1 MKRLIFIF
9 CILIAA
15 LWHVAERR
23 EHAENVILQM
33 SQEAFDDIRDTLGD
47 EANFIQ
53 IADYYEQNR
62 H

>member
-33 SQEAFDDIRDTLGD
+33 SQ
-47 EANFIQ
+47 
-53 IADYYEQNR
+53 
-62 H
+62 